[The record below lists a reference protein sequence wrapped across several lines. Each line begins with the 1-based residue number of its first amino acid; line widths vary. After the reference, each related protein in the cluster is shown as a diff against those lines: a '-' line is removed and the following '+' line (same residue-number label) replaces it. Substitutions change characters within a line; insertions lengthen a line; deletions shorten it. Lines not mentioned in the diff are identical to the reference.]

1 MVKNINVY
9 GKTPKIVGDSEI
21 ISFEDMSYFLYND
34 KDVTLGTCELYVNV
48 EPYILI
54 TTFANNVEAK
64 QFIQQ
69 HSEDIKSA
77 VIAIGSAEV
86 TLKIEASTTSIGLF
100 PRSPLLLSVILP
112 ELK

>member
-1 MVKNINVY
+1 MVKNVNVY
-9 GKTPKIVGDSEI
+9 GKVPKMVGDSEI

-34 KDVTLGTCELYVNV
+34 MDVTLGTCELYVNV

-77 VIAIGSAEV
+77 IITIGSAEV
-86 TLKIEASTTSIGLF
+86 KYIKRKNAIKKKQKEVNNDWKKESI
-100 PRSPLLLSVILP
+100 
-112 ELK
+112 K